1 VSRQVYTKLTHWIVE
16 RPFASVSLAH
26 LYCNKV
32 IDVIFQAASF
42 DYPFRNEII
51 PGSPS
56 MTSIAMDKFGFFSSS
71 WPFSYL

>member
-1 VSRQVYTKLTHWIVE
+1 TKLNHWIVE
-16 RPFASVSLAH
+16 RPFASRSLAH
-26 LYCNKV
+26 LYCNKSHRCHLSGGL
-32 IDVIFQAASF
+32 SF

-56 MTSIAMDKFGFFSSS
+56 ITSIAMDTFRSFSSS